1 MKRFINT
8 EIIRFVIVGGL
19 NTLNYYVLYLLF
31 TNLLN
36 INYLISHIMAF
47 FISMVGSFF
56 LNTYFTYK
64 IKPTLKKFFQF
75 PLTYVVNVTVT
86 TLSIYILVDLLDLDK
101 NISPLLA
108 SLVAIPFTFLTSKRI
123 LVGKSQ

>member
-36 INYLISHIMAF
+36 INYQISHIMAF

-56 LNTYFTYK
+56 FNTYFTYK